1 MKKFSTIIITLI
13 CFFSI
18 VNKSF
23 AWEWYIEELL
33 DINYW
38 IEEYELELQNLEF
51 IYFLDENKNI
61 MFNEFNKINELLKKE
76 IITKYK
82 NKKFNYYQT
91 KWIIWSYK
99 KFIYYTNR
107 LFYYISL
114 KEKKYNYNELDES
127 ILKTYLNVRI
137 YYKKTESL
145 IYRKHY

>member
-76 IITKYK
+76 IIKKYK